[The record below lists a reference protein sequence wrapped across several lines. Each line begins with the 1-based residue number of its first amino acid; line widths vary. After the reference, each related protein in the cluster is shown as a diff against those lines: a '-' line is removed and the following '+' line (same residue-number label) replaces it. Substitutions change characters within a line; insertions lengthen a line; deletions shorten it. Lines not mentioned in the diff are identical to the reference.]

1 MKVVTKCHRKQNND
15 PIPTVDFKRLS
26 KYLGVYIC
34 IDGEVAQPT
43 QEWNIDGEVAQ
54 TTQECNKQVEKLR
67 KSHLTPL
74 QKVEAIRQWQQ
85 KCYISLDNWLTVQR
99 WQENQT
105 G

>member
-43 QEWNIDGEVAQ
+43 QE
-54 TTQECNKQVEKLR
+54 CNKQLEKLR

-85 KCYISLDNWLTVQR
+85 KCYISLDDWLTVQG